1 MKLSI
6 LSLLAPPVAL
16 LALFALPSA
25 APAPAP
31 AADAWT
37 IDPVHSS
44 VIFKVRHVGVS
55 NFYGAFKEVGGQ
67 ISMDPKD
74 PAKSS
79 VTFTIQAASIDTRS
93 EKRNQHLMSPDFF
106 SVKEFPTIEFKSTS
120 AKSTGK
126 DEYEVDGKLTLHGV
140 TKDLKLK
147 VLQVGMAESDKGKA
161 AGYETHAT
169 IKRSDYGMTGY
180 IDNGML
186 GDDVDVIVS
195 VEAHAE

>member
-1 MKLSI
+1 MLIGPAIRTLTLSGT
-6 LSLLAPPVAL
+6 
-16 LALFALPSA
+16 LFLNS
-25 APAPAP
+25 
-31 AADAWT
+31 D
-37 IDPVHSS
+37 SS
-44 VIFKVRHVGVS
+44 V
-55 NFYGAFKEVGGQ
+55 
-67 ISMDPKD
+67 
-74 PAKSS
+74 
-79 VTFTIQAASIDTRS
+79 
-93 EKRNQHLMSPDFF
+93 
-106 SVKEFPTIEFKSTS
+106 
-120 AKSTGK
+120 KSTGK

-195 VEAHAE
+195 VEAHAD